1 MQAGKRVQ
9 LLYNSVKMRA
19 RGKMENM
26 AFAAIQ
32 MAYKLDDYSSRE
44 AFRKRI
50 LALTN
55 AVRQRA
61 PQKPLLVAFPEDVGL
76 GLLFIQDYERV
87 RSSKTMVEAG
97 ARLMEKYRIS
107 PFSDRELG
115 KQPNAFATAVRK
127 LLRHLSPF
135 VERVY
140 HETFAEAARTHR
152 CWLVAGSAP
161 LASEEC
167 VFNTCYVYNPS
178 GERVL
183 VQRKVNL
190 VPLEQEAGLNLC
202 PADVDHLSLF
212 DAPGGKT
219 GVLICY
225 DAFFSALV
233 DILVKKGAQVLVQPS
248 FNPLPWTKEQ
258 CESWEGGLL
267 TAAQR
272 HPHLIGVNPM
282 GVGQLFDVMA
292 EGVSSIVAHKERT
305 PDGTGYLA
313 RAKSHNSEE
322 ILIYP

>member
-1 MQAGKRVQ
+1 
-9 LLYNSVKMRA
+9 MRT
-19 RGKMENM
+19 RRSIQKV

-44 AFRKRI
+44 AFRKRV
-50 LALTN
+50 LALTS
-55 AVRQRA
+55 AVRQRV
-61 PQKPLLVAFPEDVGL
+61 PDKSLLVAFPEDVGL
-76 GLLFIQDYERV
+76 GLLFTQDFERV
-87 RSSKTMVEAG
+87 RTSKTIVEAG
-97 ARLMEKYRIS
+97 TRLMEKYRLS
-107 PFSDRELG
+107 PFSDREQG
-115 KQPNAFATAVRK
+115 KQPDAFATAVRK
-127 LLRHLSPF
+127 LIHLLSPF

-140 HETFAEAARTHR
+140 HETFAEAARTYR
-152 CWLVAGSAP
+152 CWLIAGSAP
-161 LASEEC
+161 LASGEC
-167 VFNTCYVYNPS
+167 VYNTCYVYNPS
-178 GERVL
+178 GERIL
-183 VQRKVNL
+183 IQRKVNL

-202 PADVDHLSLF
+202 PADAEHLTPF
-212 DAPGGKT
+212 ETPAGKT

-233 DILVKKGAQVLVQPS
+233 DAMVKKGARVPVQPS

-258 CESWEGGLL
+258 CESWEAGLL
-267 TAAQR
+267 AAAQR

-282 GVGQLFDVMA
+282 GVGQLFDVVA

>member
-1 MQAGKRVQ
+1 MD
-9 LLYNSVKMRA
+9 N
-19 RGKMENM
+19 NM

-50 LALTN
+50 MSLTGE
-55 AVRQRA
+55 ARQRV

-76 GLLFIQDYERV
+76 GLLFTQDFERV
-87 RSSKTMVEAG
+87 RTSKTMVEAG
-97 ARLMEKYRIS
+97 TRLMEKYRIN
-107 PFSDRELG
+107 PFSDRERG
-115 KQPNAFATAVRK
+115 KLSDAFPQAVRK
-127 LLRHLSPF
+127 LLVQLSPF

-140 HETFAEAARTHR
+140 HATFAEAARVHR

-161 LASEEC
+161 IAVGDC

-178 GERVL
+178 GERIL
-183 VQRKVNL
+183 IQRKVNL
-190 VPLEQEAGLNLC
+190 VPLEQEEGLNLC
-202 PADVDHLSLF
+202 PAETDHLTLF
-212 DAPGGKT
+212 DTPAGKT

-233 DILVKKGAQVLVQPS
+233 DTLVKKGAQVLVQPS

-258 CESWEGGLL
+258 RESWEGGLL
-267 TAAQR
+267 AAAQR

-282 GVGQLFDVMA
+282 GVGQLFDVVA

-322 ILIYP
+322 IIIYPG